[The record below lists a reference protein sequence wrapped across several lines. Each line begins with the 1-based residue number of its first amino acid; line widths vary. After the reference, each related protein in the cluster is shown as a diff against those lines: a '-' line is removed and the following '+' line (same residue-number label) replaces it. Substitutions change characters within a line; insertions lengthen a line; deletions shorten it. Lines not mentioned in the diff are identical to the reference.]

1 MDNNKIKLYKFSS
14 GLSRT
19 SNYFDMGAATLLDN
33 TNCDLY
39 IAEDKSFIIYE
50 KTKLPLTFIRVVY
63 IGDPDAEST
72 KAPMR
77 LAQRDV
83 SMRVIYRVKERDLT
97 MIYYHDGSGY
107 KFSHIT
113 FSNRDYR

>member
-1 MDNNKIKLYKFSS
+1 MED
-14 GLSRT
+14 
-19 SNYFDMGAATLLDN
+19 SNTLLPEVYEDN
-33 TNCDLY
+33 TNYDLY